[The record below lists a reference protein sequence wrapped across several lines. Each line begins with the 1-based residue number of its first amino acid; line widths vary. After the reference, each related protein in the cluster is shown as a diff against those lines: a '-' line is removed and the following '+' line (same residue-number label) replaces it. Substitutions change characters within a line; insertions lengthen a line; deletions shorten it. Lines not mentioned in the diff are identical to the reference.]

1 MPDPSPPSS
10 LRDAVDALLR
20 DDDLARL
27 DALTTP
33 FDPLAV
39 MGWSARERAHTR
51 LLAWLLDPRARS
63 PERAHGFGVAALR
76 ALLGLC
82 VDASEASALQGP
94 DDLRVWREERL
105 GDGLS
110 ATARAPDLRC
120 EWSDAGG
127 SPWVLLLEDKLD
139 AAEGDEQLADY
150 LGWMRR
156 HRPGARRLLVYLT
169 PDGRAPT
176 SMRDAPELRVL
187 RWGALASALDA
198 ALPEGRDDDAMRF
211 ARTCLRAM
219 TARFDAPAEARA
231 LLARLGDAHPEA
243 VEALGPDG
251 DPELRRGLSARF
263 PAAAAR
269 LRSFAPK
276 EVALG
281 RPWAERVRDAFNSL
295 ALQRYRM
302 TVGSV
307 GEALSWSFDGVT
319 DRLGLHVLVW
329 PGHRLGVRHARW
341 FVGLHAPNRSV
352 ADAARER
359 DQAEALEALRDET
372 RAWLLAATPL
382 REAGE
387 TWKWLRLTALLP
399 LPRGVDDASAAERFA
414 AALRDALGAHL
425 DALGRA
431 FASPSMRL
439 YSVDLDLE
447 HLVPVDVRD
456 REALHAEAR
465 ADARHAVV
473 VGPRRGDRV
482 EAMRAAASLGGLFA
496 ETYGG
501 TGALSYD
508 YDGALALG
516 LRGRGRPLT
525 VIRLDLLDADDAP
538 RLRARF
544 RDEGDVVLLGEP
556 TDAARAALGAVLDG
570 CGSAAP
576 CDDEG
581 VERAVTWRGVAS
593 TLRDLRGLGRR
604 WRVTAS
610 PIASVAAATEEEPVV
625 LAWRSGSLRVVLL
638 AAEVTS
644 LRGLPERFGRWFR
657 ALLGA
662 LELAAGP
669 ATSAAPVTPRPAA
682 PSVPRRALAPSV
694 RRGTVQAVL
703 PWGASPRLPRGA
715 RADVVIE
722 SLDDVVIVDTE
733 TTGLSSSARIV
744 EIGALHIR
752 GGNVVGQFQ
761 TFVDPEQ
768 PIPREVIRVHGITDA
783 MVKGSPTADDAIRAW
798 QRFTAGRPVLA
809 HNAAFDHRM
818 FAQDAARVGLG
829 KVGLAFWCT
838 KKFAKIAFPKAPGY
852 GLAKLSVWLKLPSPP
867 THRAVADCATT
878 HGLLAAC
885 RAVSTD
891 AELSGAHGPPKPL

>member
-1 MPDPSPPSS
+1 MPDSPAPSS

-27 DALTTP
+27 DALTSP

-63 PERAHGFGVAALR
+63 PERAHGFGLAPLR
-76 ALLGLC
+76 ALLKLC
-82 VDASEASALQGP
+82 LDASEAAAPQGE
-94 DDLRVWREERL
+94 DDLRVWCEERL
-105 GDGLS
+105 GDGLR

-156 HRPGARRLLVYLT
+156 HRPGCRRLLVYLT

-176 SMRDAPELRVL
+176 SLRDAPELRVL

-198 ALPEGRDDDAMRF
+198 ALPDGRDDDALRF
-211 ARTCLRAM
+211 ARACLRALA
-219 TARFDAPAEARA
+219 ARFDAPAEVRA
-231 LLARLGDAHPEA
+231 LLARLGAAHPEA
-243 VEALGPDG
+243 VESLGPDG
-251 DPELRRGLSARF
+251 DPELRRGLVARF

-269 LRSFAPK
+269 LKTFAPK

-281 RPWAERVRDAFNSL
+281 REWAERVRDAFNSL

-307 GEALSWSFDGVT
+307 GESLSWSFDGVT
-319 DRLGLHVLVW
+319 DRVGLHALVW

-341 FVGLHAPNRSV
+341 LLALHAPNRSV
-352 ADAARER
+352 ADAVRER
-359 DQAEALEALRDET
+359 DQAEALEALGDET
-372 RAWLLAATPL
+372 RGWLLAATPL

-387 TWKWLRLTALLP
+387 TWKWLRLSEPLP
-399 LPRGVDDASAAERFA
+399 LPRGVDDASAAARFA
-414 AALRDALGAHL
+414 EALRDALGAHL

-431 FASPSMRL
+431 FASPSTRL

-465 ADARHAVV
+465 SDARHAVV
-473 VGPRRGDRV
+473 LGPRRADRP
-482 EAMRAAASLGGLFA
+482 EALRAAASLGGLFA

-516 LRGRGRPLT
+516 LAGRGRPLT
-525 VIRLDLLDADDAP
+525 VIRLDVLDADDAP

-544 RDEGDVVLLGEP
+544 KQEGDVVLLGEP
-556 TDAARAALGAVLDG
+556 SDAARAALGAVLDG

-576 CDDEG
+576 CDDDDR
-581 VERAVTWRGVAS
+581 ERPITWLGVAS

-610 PIASVAAATEEEPVV
+610 PIATVAAATEGDPVV
-625 LAWRSGSLRVVLL
+625 LAWRSGPLRVVLL
-638 AAEVTS
+638 AAQVDP

-662 LELAAGP
+662 LEPLAEP
-669 ATSAAPVTPRPAA
+669 VTSAAPAPA
-682 PSVPRRALAPSV
+682 PMPRRALAPAV
-694 RRGTVQAVL
+694 ARGSGQAVL

-715 RADVVIE
+715 RADAVIE

-744 EIGALHIR
+744 EIGALHVR
-752 GGNVVGQFQ
+752 GGSVVGQFQ
-761 TFVDPEQ
+761 TFVDPEE
-768 PIPREVIRVHGITDA
+768 PIPRAVIRVHGITDA
-783 MVKGSPTADDAIRAW
+783 MVKGSPTAGDAIRAW
-798 QRFTAGRPVLA
+798 QRFAAGRPVLA

-829 KVGLAFWCT
+829 RLGLAFWCT
-838 KKFAKIAFPKAPGY
+838 RRFAKAAFPKAPGY
-852 GLAKLSVWLKLPSPP
+852 GLAKLSAWLKLPSPP